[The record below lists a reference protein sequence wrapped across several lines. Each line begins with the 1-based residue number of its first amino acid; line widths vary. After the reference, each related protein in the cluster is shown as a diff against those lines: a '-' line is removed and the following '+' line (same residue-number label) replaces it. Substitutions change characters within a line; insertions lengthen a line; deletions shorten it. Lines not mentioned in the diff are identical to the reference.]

1 MWTAEDLDR
10 IGNAEELQ
18 IASRRADGTVSLLIV
33 GAGQRGRAYAR
44 HAVRAGA
51 GRVVAVAEP
60 DPGRR
65 DRFAR
70 EFGLSTDR
78 VLGSWAE
85 LRGRERLA
93 DAAIVA
99 TQDRDHEEPAV
110 LLAGQGYHLMLEKPM
125 APVEASAARIAEAV
139 QRAGILFAVCH
150 VLRYMPYTDVV
161 KGVLDSGRIG
171 RVVSIQHLEPVGW
184 WHHAHSFVRGP
195 WRDTASSSPML
206 LAKSCHDLDWLLY
219 LAGQPARRVSS
230 FGGLSH
236 FRPADKP
243 AGAAERCLDCLVEPD
258 CPYSAKRLYFPLLA
272 DDPDGWPLSVVTPVA
287 TEEALVA
294 ALRTGPYGR
303 CVYNGDNDVVD
314 HQVVTME
321 LADGATV
328 SFTMTAFTPYEQR
341 KTRVFG
347 THGYLEGDG
356 ARLRVVDFRTG
367 AEEIIEVAEST
378 GAGHSGGDRA
388 LVDAFLAAVATG
400 NAGLIRSDAE
410 TSLAGHRVVWAAERA
425 RLTGTVVRCLS

>member
-1 MWTAEDLDR
+1 MTPVA
-10 IGNAEELQ
+10 
-18 IASRRADGTVSLLIV
+18 LLVV

-44 HAVRAGA
+44 HAVRSGA

-70 EFGLSTDR
+70 EFGLPADR
-78 VLGSWAE
+78 VFDSWAE
-85 LRGRERLA
+85 LHGRERLA

-125 APVEASAARIAEAV
+125 APMAGPAARIAEAV

-150 VLRYMPYTDVV
+150 VLRYTAYTDVV

-206 LAKSCHDLDWLLY
+206 LAKSCHDIDWLLY

-236 FRPADKP
+236 FRPAEKP
-243 AGAAERCLDCLVEPD
+243 AGAAEVCLDCPVEPD
-258 CPYSAKRLYFPLLA
+258 CPYSAKRLYFARLA

-294 ALRTGPYGR
+294 ALRSGPYGR

-341 KTRVFG
+341 KTRIFG

-367 AEEIIEVAEST
+367 AEELVEVAEST
-378 GAGHSGGDRA
+378 SADHSGGDQA

-400 NAGLIRSDAE
+400 DAGLIRSDAA
-410 TSLAGHRVVWAAERA
+410 TSLAGHRVVWAAEQA
-425 RLTGTVVRCLS
+425 RLTGTVVSCVS

>member
-1 MWTAEDLDR
+1 MTPVA
-10 IGNAEELQ
+10 
-18 IASRRADGTVSLLIV
+18 LLVV

-44 HAVRAGA
+44 HAVRSGA

-70 EFGLSTDR
+70 EFGLPADR
-78 VLGSWAE
+78 VFDSWAE
-85 LRGRERLA
+85 LHGRERLA

-125 APVEASAARIAEAV
+125 APMAGPAARIAEAV

-150 VLRYMPYTDVV
+150 VLRYTAYTDVV

-206 LAKSCHDLDWLLY
+206 LAKSCHDIDWLLY

-236 FRPADKP
+236 FRPAEKP
-243 AGAAERCLDCLVEPD
+243 AGAADVCLECPVEPD
-258 CPYSAKRLYFPLLA
+258 CPYSAKRLYFARLA

-294 ALRTGPYGR
+294 ALRSGPYGR

-341 KTRVFG
+341 KTRIFG

-367 AEEIIEVAEST
+367 AEELVEVAEST
-378 GAGHSGGDRA
+378 SADHSGGDRA

-400 NAGLIRSDAE
+400 DAGLIRSDAA
-410 TSLAGHRVVWAAERA
+410 TSLAGHRVVWAAEQA
-425 RLTGTVVRCLS
+425 RLTGTVVSCVT

>member
-1 MWTAEDLDR
+1 MTPVA
-10 IGNAEELQ
+10 
-18 IASRRADGTVSLLIV
+18 LLVV

-44 HAVRAGA
+44 HAVRSGA

-70 EFGLSTDR
+70 EFGLPADR
-78 VLGSWAE
+78 VFDSWAE
-85 LRGRERLA
+85 LHGRERLA

-125 APVEASAARIAEAV
+125 APMAGPAARIAEAV

-150 VLRYMPYTDVV
+150 VLRYTAYTDVV

-206 LAKSCHDLDWLLY
+206 LAKSCHDIDWLLY

-236 FRPADKP
+236 FRPAEKP
-243 AGAAERCLDCLVEPD
+243 AGAADVCLGCPVEPD
-258 CPYSAKRLYFPLLA
+258 CPYSAKRLYFARLA

-294 ALRTGPYGR
+294 ALRSGPYGR

-341 KTRVFG
+341 KTRIFG

-367 AEEIIEVAEST
+367 AEELVEVAEST
-378 GAGHSGGDRA
+378 SADHSGGDQA

-400 NAGLIRSDAE
+400 DAGLIRSDAA
-410 TSLAGHRVVWAAERA
+410 TSLAGHRVVWAAEQA
-425 RLTGTVVRCLS
+425 RLTGTVVSCVT

>member
-1 MWTAEDLDR
+1 MTPVA
-10 IGNAEELQ
+10 
-18 IASRRADGTVSLLIV
+18 LLVV

-44 HAVRAGA
+44 HAVRSGA

-70 EFGLSTDR
+70 EFGLPADR
-78 VLGSWAE
+78 VFDSWAE
-85 LRGRERLA
+85 LHGRERLA

-125 APVEASAARIAEAV
+125 APMAGPAARIAEAV

-150 VLRYMPYTDVV
+150 VLRYTPYTDVV

-206 LAKSCHDLDWLLY
+206 LAKSCHDIDWLLY

-236 FRPADKP
+236 FRPAEKP
-243 AGAAERCLDCLVEPD
+243 AGAADVCLDCPVEPD
-258 CPYSAKRLYFPLLA
+258 CPYSAKRLYFARLA

-294 ALRTGPYGR
+294 ALRSGPYGR

-341 KTRVFG
+341 KTRIFG

-367 AEEIIEVAEST
+367 AEELVEVAEST
-378 GAGHSGGDRA
+378 SADHSGGDQA

-400 NAGLIRSDAE
+400 DAGLIRSDAA
-410 TSLAGHRVVWAAERA
+410 TSLAGHRVVWAAEQA
-425 RLTGTVVRCLS
+425 RLTGTVVSCVT

>member
-1 MWTAEDLDR
+1 MTPVA
-10 IGNAEELQ
+10 
-18 IASRRADGTVSLLIV
+18 LLVV

-44 HAVRAGA
+44 HAVRSGA

-70 EFGLSTDR
+70 EFGLPADR
-78 VLGSWAE
+78 VFDSWAE
-85 LRGRERLA
+85 LHGRERLA

-125 APVEASAARIAEAV
+125 APMAGPAARIAEAV

-150 VLRYMPYTDVV
+150 VLRYTAYTDVV

-206 LAKSCHDLDWLLY
+206 LAKSCHDIDWLLY

-236 FRPADKP
+236 FRPAEKP
-243 AGAAERCLDCLVEPD
+243 AGAADVCLDCPVEPD
-258 CPYSAKRLYFPLLA
+258 CPYSAKRLYFARLA

-294 ALRTGPYGR
+294 ALRSGPYGR

-341 KTRVFG
+341 KTRIFG

-367 AEEIIEVAEST
+367 AEELVEVAEST
-378 GAGHSGGDRA
+378 SADHSGGDRA

-400 NAGLIRSDAE
+400 DAGLIRSDAA
-410 TSLAGHRVVWAAERA
+410 TSLAGHRVVWAAEQA
-425 RLTGTVVRCLS
+425 RLTGTVVSCVS

>member
-1 MWTAEDLDR
+1 MTP
-10 IGNAEELQ
+10 
-18 IASRRADGTVSLLIV
+18 VSLLVV

-44 HAVRAGA
+44 HAVRSGA

-65 DRFAR
+65 DRFAG
-70 EFGLSTDR
+70 EFGLPADR
-78 VLGSWAE
+78 VFGSWAE
-85 LRGRERLA
+85 LHGRERLA

-99 TQDRDHEEPAV
+99 TQDRDHEGPAV

-125 APVEASAARIAEAV
+125 APVAGPAARIAEAV

-150 VLRYMPYTDVV
+150 VLRYTAYTDVV
-161 KGVLDSGRIG
+161 KGVLDSGRLG

-206 LAKSCHDLDWLLY
+206 LAKSCHDIDWLLY

-236 FRPADKP
+236 FRPAEKP
-243 AGAAERCLDCLVEPD
+243 AGAAEVCLDCPVEPD
-258 CPYSAKRLYFPLLA
+258 CPYSAKRLYFAQLA

-294 ALRTGPYGR
+294 ALRSGPYGR

-341 KTRVFG
+341 KTRIFG

-367 AEEIIEVAEST
+367 AEELVEVADST
-378 GAGHSGGDRA
+378 NADHSGGDRA
-388 LVDAFLAAVATG
+388 LVGAFLAAVATG
-400 NAGLIRSDAE
+400 DAGLIRSDAA
-410 TSLAGHRVVWAAERA
+410 TSLAGHRVVWAAEQA
-425 RLTGTVVRCLS
+425 RLTGTVVNCVS

>member
-1 MWTAEDLDR
+1 MTPVA
-10 IGNAEELQ
+10 
-18 IASRRADGTVSLLIV
+18 LLVV

-44 HAVRAGA
+44 HAVRSGA

-70 EFGLSTDR
+70 EFGLPADR
-78 VLGSWAE
+78 VFDSWAE
-85 LRGRERLA
+85 LHGRERLA

-125 APVEASAARIAEAV
+125 APMAGPAARIAEAV

-150 VLRYMPYTDVV
+150 VLRYTPYTDVV

-206 LAKSCHDLDWLLY
+206 LAKSCHDIDWLLY

-236 FRPADKP
+236 FRPAEKP
-243 AGAAERCLDCLVEPD
+243 AGAADVCLDCPVEPD
-258 CPYSAKRLYFPLLA
+258 CPYSAKRLYFARLA

-294 ALRTGPYGR
+294 ALRSGPYGR

-341 KTRVFG
+341 KTRIFG

-367 AEEIIEVAEST
+367 AEQLVEVAEST
-378 GAGHSGGDRA
+378 SADHSGGDQA

-400 NAGLIRSDAE
+400 DAGLIRSDAA
-410 TSLAGHRVVWAAERA
+410 TSLAGHRVVWAAEQA
-425 RLTGTVVRCLS
+425 RLTGTVVSCVT